1 MQRSLAVRPPAWLRT
16 VSAVMR
22 RIGPF
27 RGRVRITNRIQER
40 LAGRGWSDLV
50 VVNGYQMLVL
60 LDDLIGRST
69 YVDGVWERANTAAAV
84 RLLAPGGHV
93 FDIGANAG
101 YFALLFASRVG
112 ADGEVV
118 AFEPVRETADRLR
131 ANLTRNPAIAPR
143 VRLMECA
150 VSSVAGT
157 VEMAVDRSG
166 NTGASHVL
174 ASGAG
179 TTTGEGRTTVVC
191 RTADEV
197 WEELGQPGI
206 DLVKIDIEGHELFAL
221 RGMSRVL
228 NASPKVS
235 VLIEVRDRALRETG
249 GSRDAVFALMQ
260 QHGFNAFDFA
270 EGNFVRNDEPRDGEL
285 IVFSKRSL

>member
-1 MQRSLAVRPPAWLRT
+1 
-16 VSAVMR
+16 MR

-27 RGRVRITNRIQER
+27 RGRVRITHRIQER
-40 LAGRGWSDLV
+40 LAGRGWSDIMM
-50 VVNGYQMLVL
+50 VNGYQMLVL
-60 LDDLIGRST
+60 LDDLIGRSM

-84 RLLAPGGHV
+84 RLLTPGGHV
-93 FDIGANAG
+93 LDIGANAG
-101 YFALLFASRVG
+101 YFTLLFASLVG
-112 ADGEVV
+112 PDGEVV

-131 ANLTRNPAIAPR
+131 ANLARNPALATR
-143 VRLMECA
+143 VRVKECA

-157 VEMAVDRSG
+157 VEMAVDRMG

-179 TTTGEGRTTVVC
+179 TTPGEAWTTVVS

-197 WEELGQPGI
+197 WEELGRPGI

-228 NASPKVS
+228 SASPRVT

-260 QHGFNAFDFA
+260 QHGFSSFDFTA
-270 EGNFVRNDEPRDGEL
+270 GHFVRNDEARDGEL